1 MFEVGDLV
9 LHEVL
14 VGVVIKVSDDKLV
27 CSCSDYSEHEWAANT
42 CTLITKYSDTL
53 GSFERSIM
61 NAHR

>member
-14 VGVVIKVSDDKLV
+14 VGVVIKVSDDKV
-27 CSCSDYSEHEWAANT
+27 TCSCSDYKEHEWVAKT
-42 CTLITKYSDTL
+42 CTLIAKYGDTIEL
-53 GSFERSIM
+53 FERSIL